1 MVWYMCVTLF
11 GAAPAGD
18 AVDDY
23 AVVPL
28 IEDYEPEQLFLSL
41 MRVAEAQYAERAAAL
56 DALSS
61 ADDWR
66 QRQQYVRETLIDMM
80 GGLPARTPLNARAV
94 GVLERDE
101 YRVENVIFESRPDF
115 YVTANVYV
123 PTRRAGPY
131 PALLSPCGHSH
142 NGKAYDGYQRAYIA
156 AAKQGYVVLAYDPIS
171 QGERLQILDESGGSA
186 IGVGT
191 GEHCHQGNQGYL
203 IGLNL
208 AQIRMWDGI
217 RSLDYLEEREDVD
230 ADRFGVMGNSGG
242 GTITTY
248 LCAVDPRV
256 AVGSPNCYITT
267 LLRRFHSRV
276 TADPE
281 QNFIPQIARGIDH
294 SDLLSVMAPRP
305 VQIGAAIR
313 DFFPIEGAR
322 EAHKELE
329 RVYTALGAPDAV
341 EIAEVDEQHG
351 FTLGLREA
359 MIRWMNLHLQEPTPD
374 YAEPEITV
382 EEDAALQ
389 CTETGQVL
397 TSLGGTTVFDIYR
410 EAAVAR
416 IPAPPSLADA
426 TAVAAH
432 RDATIASVRELL
444 GWERPE
450 GPLHAQIL
458 DTRSEDGFSVE
469 KVVFTS
475 GAGIHVPTFVV
486 RTEGDVGRAPAV
498 VYVHEDGKSADIV
511 KVRRLAGAGAVVI
524 AIDPRG
530 MGETKSRHEHRGD
543 YYARYGVETDLTYT
557 SFMVGRPLLGL
568 RVRDIVRA
576 VDYAV
581 SRDDVDPAAVS
592 LHGVGTGGVMVL
604 HAALLDDRVSA
615 VTTRRSLISYKSLA
629 LNELYDYHV
638 NVMVPGVIGR
648 YDLSDLV
655 TAIAPR
661 PVRLVE
667 TLDHAKTS
675 AEAEAMEAEYGRG
688 RAAYSALGAE
698 GVLYLQ

>member
-1 MVWYMCVTLF
+1 MLWYMCATLF
-11 GAAPAGD
+11 GAAPAD
-18 AVDDY
+18 ADAYSVI
-23 AVVPL
+23 PL
-28 IEDYEPEQLFLSL
+28 VEDYEPEQLFLSL
-41 MRVAEAQYAERAAAL
+41 MRVAEAQYAERAEAL
-56 DALSS
+56 GKLNTAE
-61 ADDWR
+61 DWR
-66 QRQQYVRETLIDMM
+66 ARQRHVRETLIDMM
-80 GGLPARTPLNARAV
+80 GGLPERTPLNTRV
-94 GVLERDE
+94 GRTLERDG
-101 YRVENVIFESRPDF
+101 YRVENVIFESRPKF

-123 PTRRAGPY
+123 PTVGAGPY
-131 PALLSPCGHSH
+131 PALVSPCGHSH

-171 QGERLQILDESGGSA
+171 QGERLQILDESGGSV
-186 IGVGT
+186 IGGGT

-208 AQIRMWDGI
+208 AQIRIWDGV
-217 RSLDYLEEREDVD
+217 RSLDYLESRDDVD

-256 AVGSPNCYITT
+256 KVGSPNCYVTT

-322 EAHKELE
+322 EARDELQ
-329 RVYTALGAPDAV
+329 RAYTALGAPEAV

-359 MIRWMNLHLQEPTPD
+359 MIRWMNAHLQEPTPD
-374 YAEPEITV
+374 YAEPEIAV
-382 EEDAALQ
+382 EDDAALQ

-410 EAAVAR
+410 DAAVAR
-416 IPAPPSLADA
+416 IPNPPSLRDA
-426 TAVAAH
+426 AAVRAH
-432 RDATIASVRELL
+432 RDATVASVRELL
-444 GWERPE
+444 AWERPE
-450 GPLHAQIL
+450 GPLDARTL
-458 DTRSEDGFSVE
+458 ETLTEDGLRIE

-475 GAGIHVPTFVV
+475 EAGILVPALVV
-486 RTEGDVGRAPAV
+486 RAESVEGRSPAV
-498 VYVHEDGKSADIV
+498 VYAHEDGKSADMDEA
-511 KVRRLAGAGAVVI
+511 RRLARDGAVVV

-530 MGETKSRHEHRGD
+530 VGETKSRHARGAD

-557 SFMVGRPLLGL
+557 SFMIGRPLLGL

-581 SRDDVDPAAVS
+581 SRDDVDPSAVS
-592 LHGVGTGGVMVL
+592 LHGVGTCGVMAL
-604 HAALLDDRVSA
+604 HAALLDDRVTS

-629 LNELYDYHV
+629 LNELYDSHV
-638 NVMVPGVIGR
+638 NVMIPGVIAR
-648 YDLSDLV
+648 YDLRDLV
-655 TAIAPR
+655 ASIAPR

-667 TLDHAKTS
+667 TLDHRKAPAS
-675 AEAEAMEAEYGRG
+675 AGAIQVEYSVAREAYDILG
-688 RAAYSALGAE
+688 STDALE
-698 GVLYLQ
+698 VE

>member
-1 MVWYMCVTLF
+1 MVWYMCMTLF
-11 GAAPAGD
+11 GATPAD
-18 AVDDY
+18 DPVDQC

-41 MRVAEAQYAERAAAL
+41 MRVTEEQYAERATTL
-56 DALSS
+56 DALDS
-61 ADDWR
+61 ADAWR
-66 QRQQYVRETLIDMM
+66 QRQEYVRETLIDMM
-80 GGLPARTPLNARAV
+80 GGLPERTPLNPRVV
-94 GVLERDE
+94 GVLERDG
-101 YRVENVIFESRPDF
+101 YRVENVIFESRPEF

-123 PTRRAGPY
+123 PTRGAGPY

-142 NGKAYDGYQRAYIA
+142 NGKAYEGYQRAYIS
-156 AAKQGYVVLAYDPIS
+156 AAKQGYVVLAFDPIS
-171 QGERLQILDESGGSA
+171 QGERLQILDESGGSV
-186 IGVGT
+186 IGIGT

-208 AQIRMWDGI
+208 AQIRIGDAM
-217 RSLDYLEEREDVD
+217 RCLDYLESREDVD
-230 ADRFGVMGNSGG
+230 ATRFGVMGNSGG
-242 GTITTY
+242 GTVTTY

-267 LLRRFHSRV
+267 LRRRFLSRV

-329 RVYTALGAPDAV
+329 RAYAAVDAPDAV
-341 EIAEVDEQHG
+341 EIVEVDEQHG

-359 MIRWMNLHLQEPTPD
+359 MIRWMNLHLQHPTPD
-374 YAEPEITV
+374 YTEPEIGV

-410 EAAVAR
+410 EAATAR
-416 IPAPPSLADA
+416 ISPAASLGDA
-426 TAVAAH
+426 GAVDGH
-432 RDATIASVRELL
+432 RDATLASVQGLL

-450 GPLHAQIL
+450 GPLHAQTL
-458 DTRSEDGFSVE
+458 ETRSEDGLRVE

-475 GAGIHVPTFVV
+475 EAGIHVPTLVV
-486 RTEGDVGRAPAV
+486 RADGHEGRLPAV
-498 VYVHEDGKSADIV
+498 VYVHEDGKSADMDS
-511 KVRRLAGAGAVVI
+511 VRRLARNGAVVI

-530 MGETKSRHEHRGD
+530 MGETKSRHDHRGD

-557 SFMVGRPLLGL
+557 SFMIGLPLLGL
-568 RVRDIVRA
+568 RARDIVRA

-581 SRDDVDPAAVS
+581 SRDDVDPSDVS
-592 LHGVGTGGVMVL
+592 LLGVGLGAAMAL
-604 HAALLDDRVSA
+604 HAALLDVRVSA
-615 VTTRRSLISYKSLA
+615 VTARRSLISYKSLA
-629 LNELYDYHV
+629 LNELYDCHV

-655 TAIAPR
+655 AGIAPR
-661 PVRLVE
+661 PVRLAE
-667 TLDHAKTS
+667 TLDHMKTP
-675 AEAEAMEAEYGRG
+675 ADTKAIEAEYAMC

-698 GVLYLQ
+698 GVLHLQ